1 MNYQQYKV
9 PDLRSMC
16 RTRGI
21 PDCKGSH
28 YVGKIRLIE
37 LLEEND
43 QQMGGQA
50 GIIIPQAPIVSSF
63 AITPLP
69 PITPYPGITLP
80 SPITP
85 YPGIT
90 LPSPIIQVTTTQVPV
105 LPIVSPRVSPTVS
118 PTILPTILPTVSPIV
133 SPIVSPTVSPI
144 VSPRVSPTPQQ
155 IPISSLNKTMEI
167 GRNAISLF
175 NNMFRNR
182 PWSEVIEQYGTEGI
196 EESKEDYLFWLSL
209 SDEARQLIKNKIY
222 SRQGPITV
230 NISFTAK

>member
-43 QQMGGQA
+43 QQTGGQA
-50 GIIIPQAPIVSSF
+50 GIIIPQALPIVSSF

-105 LPIVSPRVSPTVS
+105 SPRVSPILSPRVSPRVSPILS
-118 PTILPTILPTVSPIV
+118 PR
-133 SPIVSPTVSPI
+133 
-144 VSPRVSPTPQQ
+144 VSPRVSPILSPTPQQ

-209 SDEARQLIKNKIY
+209 SNEGRQLIKNKIY